1 MYLGSWITLK
11 YTPQTSIII
20 GICLVGSGVLI
31 SSFMPTFVGF
41 AVFYGGVFG
50 IGCGLIYL
58 PPVIVAWSYFPER
71 KGLISGIIIGAFGLG
86 AAIFDQISSK
96 LVNPDNEDAHI
107 KVKHGSVTDHY
118 YGYDVSY
125 RVPAMLRWLCLIW
138 FIMMVVGCSLVSKV
152 KQADKHSV
160 L

>member
-1 MYLGSWITLK
+1 MYLGSWVALK
-11 YTPQTSIII
+11 YNPRTSISI
-20 GICLVGSGVLI
+20 GIFLVGSGVLI

-41 AVFYGGVFG
+41 AVFYGAIFG
-50 IGCGLIYL
+50 LGCGFTYL
-58 PPVIVAWSYFPER
+58 PPVISAWSYFPER

-86 AAIFDQISSK
+86 AAIFDQISTK
-96 LVNPDNEDAHI
+96 LVNPHNEDAHI

-125 RVPAMLRWLCLIW
+125 RVPAMLRYLALIW
-138 FIMMVVGCSLVSKV
+138 FIMMVVGCALVSNLK
-152 KQADKHSV
+152 KAEKHSV